1 MSFLKNSEWSR
12 LDNAAKIFP
21 PTSNERDTKVFRFVC
36 QLKEEVNE
44 QLLQMALDDVIRRFP
59 IFCSVLKRGLFWY
72 YLERRDIR
80 PLVMPEH
87 KPPCSELY
95 DRNRKSLLFEVTYF
109 RKRINLEIYHAL
121 SDGTG
126 ALEFLRTLTCRYLSL
141 AHPEMPEDPLA
152 KLDYDASVFEKGEDS
167 FLKYYD
173 PKKKAKSDKVV
184 RAYQMKGM
192 LLPENRQR
200 VIEGTMPVKEAIRA
214 AKSYG
219 ATLTEYLCAVMLLS
233 FAKQMP
239 VTARRRPVSLDVPI
253 NLRNYYESATA
264 RNFFGVMRVSYRFER
279 QEELKLEPVIV
290 SVKRTFDREL
300 SRERIDERMT
310 QLSAIEHNVA
320 ARAVPLVLK
329 DFVLGAASRIA
340 RKSTTASLSNV
351 GKITMPDC
359 VAPYIDRFDLM
370 TGTDKLQA
378 CICSYLD
385 RLTINFMSGYV
396 STDVQKHFFRMLT
409 KDGIPVCIETSPMP
423 EIEEGA
429 R

>member
-1 MSFLKNSEWSR
+1 
-12 LDNAAKIFP
+12 
-21 PTSNERDTKVFRFVC
+21 
-36 QLKEEVNE
+36 
-44 QLLQMALDDVIRRFP
+44 
-59 IFCSVLKRGLFWY
+59 
-72 YLERRDIR
+72 
-80 PLVMPEH
+80 
-87 KPPCSELY
+87 
-95 DRNRKSLLFEVTYF
+95 
-109 RKRINLEIYHAL
+109 
-121 SDGTG
+121 
-126 ALEFLRTLTCRYLSL
+126 
-141 AHPEMPEDPLA
+141 
-152 KLDYDASVFEKGEDS
+152 
-167 FLKYYD
+167 
-173 PKKKAKSDKVV
+173 
-184 RAYQMKGM
+184 
-192 LLPENRQR
+192 
-200 VIEGTMPVKEAIRA
+200 
-214 AKSYG
+214 
-219 ATLTEYLCAVMLLS
+219 
-233 FAKQMP
+233 
-239 VTARRRPVSLDVPI
+239 
-253 NLRNYYESATA
+253 
-264 RNFFGVMRVSYRFER
+264 MRVSYRFDRKEK
-279 QEELKLEPVIV
+279 LKLETVIA
-290 SVKRTFDREL
+290 SVKRTFKREL

-329 DFVLGAASRIA
+329 DFVLGAASWIA